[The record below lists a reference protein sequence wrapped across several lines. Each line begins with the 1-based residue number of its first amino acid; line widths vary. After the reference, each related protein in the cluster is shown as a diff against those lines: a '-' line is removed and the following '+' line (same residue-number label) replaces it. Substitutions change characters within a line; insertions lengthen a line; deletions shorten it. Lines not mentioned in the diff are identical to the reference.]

1 MIEEFRRDALGS
13 FDGLPI
19 HVFAW
24 TSADDAPHMNLPADV
39 ESWAWRVGV
48 AEYGDDSAEDI
59 FPLFLEQVDTKRVRA
74 LILTA
79 WDGDVSGEDVDKFQ
93 AALLAAA
100 DRFPALDA
108 LFISDLPS
116 ELSEVSWIE
125 QRDPGALI
133 AAFPRLRVLGLRGG
147 IEGPFEPLDH
157 AGIEELVIQSG
168 GLAPRAV
175 RAVSTSNLPALTSL
189 DLYLGIREYGGGA
202 TVADLDGI
210 LSGAAF
216 PALRHL
222 GLRDAENTD
231 ELAAALAHAP
241 VVAQLESLNL
251 SLGTLGD
258 EGAAA
263 LLAGQ
268 PLTHL
273 KQLDLHHHFLS
284 DPMMERLRQALPGVE
299 LDLDEQEKPAS
310 WGHTQ
315 DGESE
320 LFRYVAVSE

>member
-1 MIEEFRRDALGS
+1 MIEEFRRDALS
-13 FDGLPI
+13 AFDGLPI
-19 HVFAW
+19 CVFAW
-24 TSADDAPHMNLPADV
+24 DGDEETPRPDLPADV
-39 ESWAWRVGV
+39 EAYAWRVGV
-48 AEYGDDSAEDI
+48 GEYGDSNMADI
-59 FPLFLEQVDTKRVRA
+59 FPLFLEHVDTTRIRA
-74 LILTA
+74 LLLSA
-79 WDGDVSGEDVDKFQ
+79 WDGDVSGEDVDKLQ
-93 AALLAAA
+93 AILLESAH
-100 DRFPALDA
+100 RFPALEA
-108 LFISDLPS
+108 LFVSDIPS
-116 ELSEVSWIE
+116 EMSEVSWIE
-125 QRDPGALI
+125 QCDPAALI

-147 IEGPFEPLDH
+147 IAGPFEPLDH
-157 AGIEELVIQSG
+157 AGIEELVMQSG
-168 GLAPRAV
+168 GLAPRVV
-175 RAVSTSNLPALTSL
+175 RAVSASNLPALTSL

-216 PALRHL
+216 PTLRHL

-284 DPMMERLRQALPGVE
+284 DAMMDRLRQALPGVE
-299 LDLDEQEKPAS
+299 LDLAEQEKPES

-315 DGESE
+315 DGDSE